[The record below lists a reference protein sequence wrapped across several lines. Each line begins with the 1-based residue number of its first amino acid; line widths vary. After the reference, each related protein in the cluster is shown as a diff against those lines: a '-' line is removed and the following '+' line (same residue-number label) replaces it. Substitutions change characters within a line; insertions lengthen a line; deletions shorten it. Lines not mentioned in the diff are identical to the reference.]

1 MKKDNDDDDDDDDD
15 DVHVDDDGEGDDDDD
30 KDDGDDD
37 DDDGDDD
44 DDDGDDDDDD
54 DDKHQARE
62 RTAQAMPID
71 ALLDSLSQRRE
82 FCYQDSWK
90 ILIAVVLFF
99 PSNARWL
106 LPGRLSSRKDNCIL
120 QIHRIK
126 AVATSVMTTMTHAYK
141 RELNRIDT

>member
-1 MKKDNDDDDDDDDD
+1 MKNDDDDDDD

-30 KDDGDDD
+30 DDDGDKDDGDDD

-44 DDDGDDDDDD
+44 DDDGDDDDDDD

-90 ILIAVVLFF
+90 ILMAVVLVARLRGASPGADRLPVVLVTRF
-99 PSNARWL
+99 PASPRV
-106 LPGRLSSRKDNCIL
+106 RLTQRP
-120 QIHRIK
+120 
-126 AVATSVMTTMTHAYK
+126 
-141 RELNRIDT
+141 ELNYHGASRGKKSGR